1 MQSLDLQRV
10 RDGGVPFRALAG
22 PPDAHED
29 VVAVAGD
36 AQSHPLEGRVLQS
49 GHAARRR
56 HDRRSAY

>member
-1 MQSLDLQRV
+1 MQPLHIQRV
-10 RDGGVPFRALAG
+10 RDGGVPFRALTG
-22 PPDAHED
+22 PTDVDED

-56 HDRRSAY
+56 HDRRSA